1 MFACSGGR
9 CARASRAGKGE
20 TTPTGGRHKGAAMY
34 CNVWLCYARTSAGT
48 CNLFDT
54 ICSLLLL
61 ERVSPSFS
69 SFYMAPG
76 ACRTRRNQISRSY
89 VNAND
94 SQIACIF
101 FYRKCSLSQNRS
113 KLCSRAGRGRRPID
127 PILARKVSVRSLCM
141 QIYQEIFEGPEELWR
156 LSWCEQTH
164 DHPFDGYVNG
174 SQSL

>member
-9 CARASRAGKGE
+9 CARASRAGKVE

-61 ERVSPSFS
+61 ERISASFS

-76 ACRTRRNQISRSY
+76 VCRTRRNQISRSY

-94 SQIACIF
+94 SQIVCFFLF
-101 FYRKCSLSQNRS
+101 FYRNARFHKSRQNCAVGLSNLCVRGLLLFSRSFCVCSHFGGRFFLCCAPFWGMSRS
-113 KLCSRAGRGRRPID
+113 CRTTPNGTPAK
-127 PILARKVSVRSLCM
+127 
-141 QIYQEIFEGPEELWR
+141 GP
-156 LSWCEQTH
+156 
-164 DHPFDGYVNG
+164 
-174 SQSL
+174 